1 MRESYLVLEMY
12 VSGAPC
18 SCKKCSRN
26 LQILCCRDF
35 MVAGIQVFLC
45 ISTPVNKVLDAIEEP
60 GRFSINH
67 SSLEYHI
74 LY

>member
-26 LQILCCRDF
+26 FQIWRCRDF
-35 MVAGIQVFLC
+35 MLAGTQDFLG
-45 ISTPVNKVLDAIEEP
+45 ISTPVNKVLDTIEEL
-60 GRFSINH
+60 G
-67 SSLEYHI
+67 
-74 LY
+74 